1 MSSPAQS
8 FKKLEELVKQ
18 ACEALHRT
26 TDENRTLREK
36 LHRLEIDRKNLKED
50 MKTANMTLAR
60 HARLRAR
67 LVKLSEKLERVA

>member
-1 MSSPAQS
+1 MGSPAQS
-8 FKKLEELVKQ
+8 FKKLEELVQQ

-26 TDENRTLREK
+26 SAENRTLREK
-36 LHRLEIDRKNLKED
+36 LRRLEIDWKRLKED